1 MRFHLAVGLVFLAVV
16 PPGAQAQQSSDEV
29 AVRAVITREWDG
41 WTGLNAKQVASSFT
55 DDAIWQNPFGVRIHG
70 RSDLEKFLTGLMAR
84 PGYQAGKDTK
94 PPTILDVRMTSPTT
108 ATVWSDEKIEGLVND
123 NNGRPMAPRHSYYL
137 EALVKKDGVWK
148 ICDAIVMDIIPMN

>member
-1 MRFHLAVGLVFLAVV
+1 MVRFCFVLGIAFLAA
-16 PPGAQAQQSSDEV
+16 PGAWAQQASEEA

-41 WTGLNAKQVASSFT
+41 WTGLNAKQVASSYT

-70 RSDLEKFLTGLMAR
+70 RVDLEKFLTGLMAR

-123 NNGRPMAPRHSYYL
+123 NNGKPMAPRHSYYL
-137 EALVKKDGVWK
+137 EALVKKDGAWK
-148 ICDAIVMDIIPMN
+148 ICDAIVMDIVPMK